1 MALVMER
8 AGYNVMGVDIFPAY
22 VDQINKRTFNSAEPR
37 VNEFLQASKNFQA
50 TTDFKA
56 ACDWSDLLFILVD
69 TPSTG
74 GDRHY
79 DCSKLGRVLNDMNK
93 FRLKNKHVIICCTV
107 LPGYI
112 AQTGRY
118 LLRDCENTTLSYAP
132 AMLARARLSRPALP
146 FSCCP
151 TSSLVRQ

>member
-56 ACDWSDLLFILVD
+56 ACDLV
-69 TPSTG
+69 
-74 GDRHY
+74 
-79 DCSKLGRVLNDMNK
+79 
-93 FRLKNKHVIICCTV
+93 
-107 LPGYI
+107 
-112 AQTGRY
+112 
-118 LLRDCENTTLSYAP
+118 
-132 AMLARARLSRPALP
+132 RPALYLGRHAEHRRRP
-146 FSCCP
+146 ALRLLEAGSCA
-151 TSSLVRQ
+151 

>member
-1 MALVMER
+1 
-8 AGYNVMGVDIFPAY
+8 
-22 VDQINKRTFNSAEPR
+22 
-37 VNEFLQASKNFQA
+37 
-50 TTDFKA
+50 
-56 ACDWSDLLFILVD
+56 
-69 TPSTG
+69 
-74 GDRHY
+74 
-79 DCSKLGRVLNDMNK
+79 MNK

-132 AMLARARLSRPALP
+132 ARLARARLSRPALP
-146 FSCCP
+146 FSCGP